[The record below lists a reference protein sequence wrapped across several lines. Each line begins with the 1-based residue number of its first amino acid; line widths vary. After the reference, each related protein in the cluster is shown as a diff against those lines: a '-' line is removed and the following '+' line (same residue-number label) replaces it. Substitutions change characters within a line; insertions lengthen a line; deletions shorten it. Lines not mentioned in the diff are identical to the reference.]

1 MHTPNELRDI
11 QFTKAVFGGYDTSS
25 VDELMNSIISD
36 YTALFKENTVL
47 KNKLKLL
54 ADTVEEYRS
63 VDEAMRKALITAQN
77 MANEMVKEAEE
88 KSKDMLEKARIKANA
103 QLESLTAR
111 VRQEQKRLREAK
123 RDTAGFIAEVMK
135 MFERQGRLLIQLNE
149 KLNTE
154 DEEPEDEIAADG
166 LINEEAVAEKVTA
179 DNAAVPDTAEMLI
192 KRIEKEIEEKSVTEL
207 GGDDNEHDII
217 PEPPVKSG
225 NKTDIDAGDTTDF
238 IDKTTRRFDFSEL
251 KFGKDYDISKD

>member
-1 MHTPNELRDI
+1 
-11 QFTKAVFGGYDTSS
+11 
-25 VDELMNSIISD
+25 MNSIISD

-103 QLESLTAR
+103 QLESLAA

-123 RDTAGFIAEVMK
+123 EIPRASSP
-135 MFERQGRLLIQLNE
+135 RL
-149 KLNTE
+149 
-154 DEEPEDEIAADG
+154 
-166 LINEEAVAEKVTA
+166 
-179 DNAAVPDTAEMLI
+179 
-192 KRIEKEIEEKSVTEL
+192 
-207 GGDDNEHDII
+207 
-217 PEPPVKSG
+217 
-225 NKTDIDAGDTTDF
+225 
-238 IDKTTRRFDFSEL
+238 
-251 KFGKDYDISKD
+251 